1 MMYAAEQG
9 HVEIV
14 TALLEKEAVVNTRYN
29 ENWTVLMIAARY
41 GHVEIVEL
49 FLKNHADVRAKEKD
63 GSTALHWATN
73 DANNTE
79 VIRMLLAAGADVNA
93 KDTNMYERT
102 PLLQAV
108 ENSRFAPRGSNIDQR
123 QHQASFIE
131 QIRILIE
138 ANSDVNMRN
147 KDGLGILHSAA
158 RCPESY
164 HPDILSM
171 LKKAGVR

>member
-1 MMYAAEQG
+1 MLLAAGAE
-9 HVEIV
+9 
-14 TALLEKEAVVNTRYN
+14 VN
-29 ENWTVLMIAARY
+29 VKSDHFCL
-41 GHVEIVEL
+41 G
-49 FLKNHADVRAKEKD
+49 
-63 GSTALHWATN
+63 GSTALQCAAGH
-73 DANNTE
+73 ANNAE

-108 ENSRFAPRGSNIDQR
+108 ENSHFAPRGSNIDQR

-147 KDGLGILHSAA
+147 KDGHGILHGAA
-158 RCPESY
+158 CVPESY

-171 LKKAGVR
+171 LKKAGAR